1 MVPSEGSSREER
13 LKGLA
18 LAKGWIGRAEFE
30 SAADLTEL
38 VVQGRLMPG
47 QAEALGLELDRPEAS
62 LGPPRSASQDGTS
75 AFKAT
80 WVESWGHFADLTLVA
95 EGGMG
100 RIFKALDTRLQRRVA
115 LKLLR
120 RDDPELASRFLREAS
135 IQAQVEHPHVCR
147 IYEAGEW
154 MGQAFI
160 AMQLI
165 DGETLKAAG
174 RKMALVDKLDVMIQ
188 VCEGVHAAHQQ
199 GLIHRDLKP
208 SNLMVKQVEGSWRA
222 FVLDFG
228 LARTLAASG
237 LTQSGVVMGTV
248 HYMSPEQ
255 ARGEERGLDRRTDI
269 YALGATLYELFTG
282 EPPFSNYQGLEALG
296 RILAEDPI
304 PLRRK
309 APQLPRDLE
318 TVVMKCLERNRDRR
332 YGNAREVAGELR
344 RVLEGESVD
353 ARRAS
358 WPERVYRW
366 SRKNRLGMAAGAG
379 LLFLLTGAG
388 MLVVRDR
395 MEERRRSV
403 FLAQMGTL
411 AERLE
416 NRLRIMRL
424 QGGTSRSWSE
434 LEEELKDLERHAA
447 QKDDGGPAARYAYG
461 RVLLALGYEEEGAQQ
476 LEQAWEAGA
485 RGRAVAWSLG
495 EGLVARLRLTRD
507 LSRRLPCEE
516 AGEAWYQTD
525 AAAGRPRAAALLR
538 EGLGAGPQPLGYQEA
553 LLASMEGHEAES
565 LRRAR
570 AVFEAQP
577 WLAEAKLLEGDL
589 LRESALREADEGKA
603 LAGLEEAARAFE
615 AAAGAA
621 PEDVRPLLRASA
633 CRRQAAVRAQAAGRS
648 TAPLL
653 DQADH
658 LLARARTRSMGAT
671 LVGLEEVWVDLAGG
685 GGPGSVAQ
693 AERLAEKISV
703 ERPDWRE
710 ATLATIQ
717 AHLAQAGADPS
728 DPGGY
733 ARAIE
738 AARRLLERS
747 PGHPFGLYLLEEGL
761 MRQAVL
767 KIGSESSPWAGSE
780 GALREIRAAQA
791 RGPQRVF
798 HWVFEGRILVA
809 RAQREWE
816 QGRDPLAS
824 ARGTVAA
831 LTRALALSPRDA
843 RVYRDLAQA
852 YLLQGHYEWW
862 SGAEAEP
869 HLAEARRAAFRAQ
882 ELAPRDPEP
891 CRLQGEAA
899 LVVAE
904 LSREQGRDPGP
915 WLAEV
920 RRWAGRLREL
930 GAPSPVARMLEARA
944 ELADP
949 RATDQTRARVFQALA
964 GEPGAGG
971 SAGAKLLLARLAL
984 VRRQEREALALAREA
999 AKLDPEFGE
1008 ARWVEALVLQSQAE
1022 GLPEGPRRT
1031 DLRAQAR
1038 MAREQALAL
1047 NPRLERKGA
1056 KA

>member
-1 MVPSEGSSREER
+1 MVPSDGSSRDER

-18 LAKGWIGRAEFE
+18 LAKGWIGRAAFDGAE
-30 SAADLTEL
+30 ALGEL
-38 VVQGRLMPG
+38 VVQGHLTAG
-47 QAEALGLELDRPEAS
+47 QAEALELELDRPEPS
-62 LGPPRSASQDGTS
+62 LGPTRSGSPDGAS

-174 RKMALVDKLDVMIQ
+174 RKMSLVDKLDVMIQ

-255 ARGEERGLDRRTDI
+255 AKGEERALDRRTDI
-269 YALGATLYELFTG
+269 YALGATLYELLAG
-282 EPPFSNYQGLEALG
+282 EPPFAKYQGLEALG

-332 YGNAREVAGELR
+332 YGNARDLAGELR

-358 WPERVYRW
+358 WPERIYRW

-379 LLFLLTGAG
+379 MLLLLTGAG

-403 FLAQMGTL
+403 YLAQMGTV

-416 NRLRIMRL
+416 NRLRILRL
-424 QGGTSRSWSE
+424 QGGTDRAWAE
-434 LEEELKDLERHAA
+434 VEEELKDLERHADL
-447 QKDDGGPAARYAYG
+447 KDDGGPAARYALG
-461 RVLLALGYEEEGAQQ
+461 RVLLALGFEEEGARQ
-476 LEQAWEAGA
+476 LERAWAGGA

-495 EGLVARLRLTRD
+495 ESLAARLRLTRD
-507 LSRRLPCEE
+507 LSRRMPCEE
-516 AGEAWYQTD
+516 AGEAWFQAEV
-525 AAAGRPRAAALLR
+525 AASRPRAVALLR
-538 EGLGAGPQPLGYQEA
+538 EGLGGSPEPQGYQEA
-553 LLASMEGHEAES
+553 LLASLEGHEAEA

-570 AVFEAQP
+570 AIFETQP
-577 WLAEAKLLEGDL
+577 WLVEAKLLEGDL
-589 LRESALREADEGKA
+589 LREAALRESDGGKA
-603 LAGLEEAARAFE
+603 LTGLEEAAHAYE
-615 AAAGAA
+615 TAAGVA
-621 PEDVRPLLRASA
+621 PEDVRPLLRASS
-633 CRRQAAVRAQAAGRS
+633 CLRQAATRAPSAGRS
-648 TAPLL
+648 TTPFLA
-653 DQADH
+653 QAGR
-658 LLARARTRSMGAT
+658 LLARARTRSTGAH
-671 LVGLEEVWVDLAGG
+671 LVGLEEIWVDLAEGG
-685 GGPGSVAQ
+685 AAQVAR
-693 AERLAEKISV
+693 AERLAEKLSV
-703 ERPDWRE
+703 ERPEWQE
-710 ATLATIQ
+710 VSLATIQ
-717 AHLAQAGADPS
+717 AHLARGAAGPTEAGAFD
-728 DPGGY
+728 
-733 ARAIE
+733 RAVE
-738 AARRLLERS
+738 GARRLLERS
-747 PGHPFGLYLLEEGL
+747 PGHPFGTYLLEEGL
-761 MRQAVL
+761 MRQAVV
-767 KIGSESSPWAGSE
+767 KIASESTPWSGSEP
-780 GALREIRAAQA
+780 ALQEIRAGQG
-791 RGPQRVF
+791 RSPQRAF

-816 QGRDPLAS
+816 QGRDPIVS
-824 ARGTVAA
+824 ARGTVTA

-843 RVYRDLAQA
+843 EVYRDLARA
-852 YLLQGHYEWW
+852 YLLQGRFEWW
-862 SGAEAEP
+862 SGLEAES

-882 ELAPRDPEP
+882 ELAPLDPEP
-891 CRLQGEAA
+891 CRIQGEAA

-920 RRWAGRLREL
+920 RRWAARLREL
-930 GAPSPVARMLEARA
+930 GAPGLVVRMLEARA
-944 ELADP
+944 DLADP
-949 RATDQTRARVFQALA
+949 LTTPQGLARCALALA
-964 GEPGAGG
+964 GETGSGA
-971 SAGAKLLLARLAL
+971 SAEAHVLQARLAL
-984 VRRQEREALALAREA
+984 ARHLGPEALVQAREAVRLDAKLGEARWMEALALQTLAGA
-999 AKLDPEFGE
+999 
-1008 ARWVEALVLQSQAE
+1008 
-1022 GLPEGPRRT
+1022 LPEGPQRT
-1031 DLRAQAR
+1031 DLSALAR
-1038 MAREQALAL
+1038 MAREQALTL